1 MDDDAGDG
9 GTPRNP
15 MWRLYAEH
23 GGGNWEWAA
32 GGAVATVVGRLFGL
46 VPAYVVGLAV
56 DSIFLGTRPFGLP
69 FVPDAWLPPADARW
83 AQVEVAVGV
92 LLAATL
98 AGAVLSWIDDYAW
111 SVFAQRTQ
119 HGLRVAAYDRLQD
132 LDLAF
137 FTNRR
142 TGELMSVL
150 NNDVNAL
157 ETFLAD
163 AVSSS
168 LWILATIGGIG
179 VVMVSLNAPLT
190 LVALL
195 PVPFLAVFTLV
206 FARVIEPR
214 YLSVR
219 EEIGDLNARLENTV
233 SGIETVKTSS
243 AERYES
249 GRVASSSLAYL
260 DSNLAA
266 IRARITFFPGL
277 NVISGV
283 GFAVT
288 FLAGAYWVLF
298 GAPFG
303 LAGTLT
309 PGAFVTFVI
318 YAQQFVWPIV
328 QFGGIVDDYERAKAA
343 STRVY
348 GLRTQEREITDAPDA
363 GDLDVTAGRVE
374 FDDVSFAYRR
384 PDPEAPEETLA
395 TEDVLRDVSFEAA
408 GGETIGV
415 VGPTGAGKSTLMKLL
430 PRLYDPDSGAVR
442 VDGTDVREVT
452 LRSLRESVG
461 YVSQDPFLF
470 YGTVREN
477 VRYGSFDAS
486 DADVE
491 AATRRAQAH
500 EFVERLP
507 NGYETMV
514 GERGVKLSGGQR
526 QRLAIA
532 RAVLKDPPLLVLD
545 EATSAVDTETEALIQ
560 RSLLDFAAGRTT
572 FVIAHRLSTVRHA
585 DTILVVDDGRIS
597 ERGTHEELL
606 ERDGLYANLWRVQAG
621 EVESLPASFLER
633 ARERGD
639 ELVGGREEGDGEKR

>member
-1 MDDDAGDG
+1 MDDG
-9 GTPRNP
+9 GADEPRNP

-23 GGGNWEWAA
+23 GRGNWAWVV
-32 GGAVATVVGRLFGL
+32 GGAFATVAGRLFGL

-56 DSIFLGTRPFGLP
+56 DAIFLGTRPFALP
-69 FVPDAWLPPADARW
+69 FVPAGWLPADDW
-83 AQVEVAVGV
+83 GQVEVAVGV

-98 AGAVLSWIDDYAW
+98 AGAALSWVDDYAW

-119 HGLRVAAYDRLQD
+119 HGLRTSAYDRLQSM
-132 LDLAF
+132 DLAF

-142 TGELMSVL
+142 TGELMSIL

-168 LWILATIGGIG
+168 LWILATVAGIG
-179 VVMVSLNAPLT
+179 AVMVSLNAPLT

-195 PVPFLAVFTLV
+195 PIPLLATFTLA
-206 FARVIEPR
+206 FARIVEPR
-214 YLSVR
+214 YASIR

-233 SGIETVKTSS
+233 SGIETVKTAS
-243 AERYES
+243 AEAYES
-249 GRVASSSLAYL
+249 ARVAASSLDYL
-260 DSNLAA
+260 ASNLAA
-266 IRARITFFPGL
+266 IRVRITFFPGL

-288 FLAGAYWVLF
+288 FLVGAYWVLF

-303 LAGTLT
+303 LSGTLT

-328 QFGGIVDDYERAKAA
+328 QFGSIVDDYERAKAA

-348 GLRTQEREITDAPDA
+348 GLSTRTREIEDAPDA
-363 GDLDVTAGRVE
+363 TPLDVTEGRVTYDAVD
-374 FDDVSFAYRR
+374 FSYRR
-384 PDPEAPEETLA
+384 PDPENPESV
-395 TEDVLRDVSFEAA
+395 TEERVLSDVSFEAS
-408 GGETIGV
+408 GGETVGV
-415 VGPTGAGKSTLMKLL
+415 VGPTGAGKSTLLKLL
-430 PRLYDPDSGAVR
+430 PRLYDVDAGAVR
-442 VDGTDVREVT
+442 VDGRDVRDVT
-452 LRSLRESVG
+452 VESLRRSVG
-461 YVSQDPFLF
+461 YVGQDPFLF
-470 YGTVREN
+470 YGTVAEN

-486 DADVE
+486 DEAVE
-491 AATRRAQAH
+491 EATRRAQAH

-532 RAVLKDPPLLVLD
+532 RAILKDPPLLVLD

-560 RSLLDFAAGRTT
+560 RSLLAFEADRTT
-572 FVIAHRLSTVRHA
+572 FVIAHRLSTVKHA
-585 DTILVVDDGRIS
+585 DAILVVDDGRVVES
-597 ERGTHEELL
+597 GTHEELL
-606 ERDGLYANLWRVQAG
+606 DEDGLYANLWKVQAG

-639 ELVGGREEGDGEKR
+639 AVAEWDGPAEEY